1 MKGMKKIIG
10 KIVMLLFVIGIAL
23 SGFTGNVYADSSSA
37 GNMSTTANENR
48 LWGEDR
54 IETSL
59 KISQEGWKYGAAT
72 AVIAQGYGY
81 ADALCAA
88 PLAKKYN
95 APIIL
100 SRQGSLD
107 DETIK
112 ELKRLK
118 VDRAF
123 VIGGTGSLSDNVES
137 QLKDIGVSVVKRLG
151 GQDRYETSVKI
162 AEELENVSNI
172 VVASGSGYA
181 DSLSI
186 AAIAAKKGMPIL
198 LSQSDALPQAVK
210 NYLKNRNIEKTYIIG
225 GTGVISSNLES
236 SLTNAVRLGGDTR
249 FDTNLAVLQNFK
261 SDLNFSNVYVARGNG
276 PNGDEFA
283 DALSGSALA
292 ATESAPVV
300 LTDNTVASKTADFLK
315 ENMSDKTVIIAL
327 GGIAVVPAVI
337 LDDLVRYFNGES
349 TSGGI
354 GDETKPGTGG
364 GGGVVIPTTGNTF
377 TLVISRDNGTII
389 KQKVFDIDN
398 SKNALD
404 YLKTMA
410 NVTEKSGFITG
421 IDGNSSVSIEGLTN
435 SDRKAGYYGVDWFI
449 YLNGSRSGAGI
460 QSVNIQPGSTLN
472 LDYHKWDWHD
482 LMDPGTTAV
491 PLSLS
496 IPDSIQSGKSFSVK
510 FTCAGK
516 PVYGGAISVDGKST
530 GSTTDQNGNADI
542 TINTSGSYEVKAE
555 KDSGQDK
562 GSVTK
567 TVNVSSGGGGGS
579 STIDVTG
586 VTLNT
591 SKVTMAQGNI
601 LRLKATVEPDEAS
614 NKNVTWSS
622 SDD

>member
-23 SGFTGNVYADSSSA
+23 SGFTGSVYADSSDA
-37 GNMSTTANENR
+37 GSMSTTANENR

-364 GGGVVIPTTGNTF
+364 GTSANSGTF
-377 TLVISRDNGTII
+377 TLEITKDNNGTILE
-389 KQKVFDIDN
+389 KKTLNVEEDKV
-398 SKNALD
+398 ALD
-404 YLKTMA
+404 YLKTVADKVDM
-410 NVTEKSGFITG
+410 KSGYI
-421 IDGNSSVSIEGLTN
+421 NSMSVNGQDYVNESAQDLSHGT
-435 SDRKAGYYGVDWFI
+435 SWFI
-449 YLNGSRSGAGI
+449 YVNNEFAQVGVQAIEPKSGDVIRFDYHDWTYDNPGGTGSGSGGGSGGGSNNPPKQDTQLTTLNGDENQGLNLVITEKVDGTI
-460 QSVNIQPGSTLN
+460 NIQANSR
-472 LDYHKWDWHD
+472 Y
-482 LMDPGTTAV
+482 
-491 PLSLS
+491 LSDCIIIRLY
-496 IPDSIQSGKSFSVK
+496 D
-510 FTCAGK
+510 
-516 PVYGGAISVDGKST
+516 
-530 GSTTDQNGNADI
+530 
-542 TINTSGSYEVKAE
+542 
-555 KDSGQDK
+555 DK
-562 GSVTK
+562 GNLK
-567 TVNVSSGGGGGS
+567 YINESSGGKMDINTTLDPGNYTG
-579 STIDVTG
+579 TI
-586 VTLNT
+586 
-591 SKVTMAQGNI
+591 
-601 LRLKATVEPDEAS
+601 KA
-614 NKNVTWSS
+614 SS
-622 SDD
+622 SMDNKIDIKAFSVS

>member
-210 NYLKNRNIEKTYIIG
+210 NYLKNRNIEKTYIVG
-225 GTGVISSNLES
+225 GTGVISSDLES
-236 SLTNAVRLGGDTR
+236 SLTNAVRLGGATR

-315 ENMSDKTVIIAL
+315 ENMSDKTVITAL
-327 GGIAVVPAVI
+327 GGTAVVPAVI

-364 GGGVVIPTTGNTF
+364 GTSANSGTF
-377 TLVISRDNGTII
+377 TLEITKDNNGTILE
-389 KQKVFDIDN
+389 KKTLNVEEDKV
-398 SKNALD
+398 ALD
-404 YLKTMA
+404 YLKTVADKVDM
-410 NVTEKSGFITG
+410 KSGYINSMSVNGQDYVNESAQDLSHG
-421 IDGNSSVSIEGLTN
+421 IS
-435 SDRKAGYYGVDWFI
+435 WFI
-449 YLNGSRSGAGI
+449 YVNNEFAQVGVQAIEPKSGDVIRFDYHDWTYDNPGGTGSGSGGGSGGGNNNPPKQDTKLTTLNGDENQGLNLVITGKVDGTI
-460 QSVNIQPGSTLN
+460 NIQANSR
-472 LDYHKWDWHD
+472 Y
-482 LMDPGTTAV
+482 
-491 PLSLS
+491 LSDCIIIRLY
-496 IPDSIQSGKSFSVK
+496 D
-510 FTCAGK
+510 
-516 PVYGGAISVDGKST
+516 
-530 GSTTDQNGNADI
+530 
-542 TINTSGSYEVKAE
+542 
-555 KDSGQDK
+555 DK
-562 GSVTK
+562 GNLK
-567 TVNVSSGGGGGS
+567 YINESSGGKMDINTTLDPGNYTG
-579 STIDVTG
+579 TI
-586 VTLNT
+586 
-591 SKVTMAQGNI
+591 
-601 LRLKATVEPDEAS
+601 KA
-614 NKNVTWSS
+614 SS
-622 SDD
+622 SMDNKIDIKAFSVS

>member
-1 MKGMKKIIG
+1 MEGMKKIIG

-100 SRQGSLD
+100 SRQDSLS

-137 QLKDIGVSVVKRLG
+137 QLKDIGVSAVKRLG

-172 VVASGSGYA
+172 VVASGNGYA

-186 AAIAAKKGMPIL
+186 ASIAAKKGMPIL
-198 LSQSDALPQAVK
+198 LSQSDVLPQVVK

-236 SLTNAVRLGGDTR
+236 SLTNAVRLGGATR

-315 ENMSDKTVIIAL
+315 ENMSDKTIITAL
-327 GGIAVVPAVI
+327 GGTAVVPAVI

-349 TSGGI
+349 TNNDG
-354 GDETKPGTGG
+354 ENKE
-364 GGGVVIPTTGNTF
+364 TF
-377 TLVISRDNGTII
+377 TLELTENNGATLLK
-389 KQKVFDIDN
+389 KQIFKIDT
-398 SKNALD
+398 SKIALD
-404 YLKTMA
+404 YLETMVDNIDA
-410 NVTEKSGFITG
+410 GSGYI
-421 IDGNSSVSIEGLTN
+421 NSISVNGQSYLNESAPDWSHGT
-435 SDRKAGYYGVDWFI
+435 SWFI
-449 YLNGSRSGAGI
+449 YINEEFASEGI
-460 QSVNIQPGSTLN
+460 QSIKPKAKDIIK
-472 LDYHKWDWHD
+472 LDYHDWTYED
-482 LMDPGTTAV
+482 MGNSDMNT
-491 PLSLS
+491 
-496 IPDSIQSGKSFSVK
+496 
-510 FTCAGK
+510 
-516 PVYGGAISVDGKST
+516 VD
-530 GSTTDQNGNADI
+530 
-542 TINTSGSYEVKAE
+542 
-555 KDSGQDK
+555 
-562 GSVTK
+562 
-567 TVNVSSGGGGGS
+567 
-579 STIDVTG
+579 
-586 VTLNT
+586 
-591 SKVTMAQGNI
+591 
-601 LRLKATVEPDEAS
+601 
-614 NKNVTWSS
+614 KNQ
-622 SDD
+622 

>member
-1 MKGMKKIIG
+1 MEDMKKIVG
-10 KIVMLLFVIGIAL
+10 KIAMFLFVIGIAL
-23 SGFTGNVYADSSSA
+23 SGFTGNVYADSSNS
-37 GNMSTTANENR
+37 GNMSATENENR

-100 SRQGSLD
+100 SRQDSLD

-112 ELKRLK
+112 ELKRLE

-137 QLKDIGVSVVKRLG
+137 QLKDIGVSTVKRLG

-186 AAIAAKKGMPIL
+186 ASIAAKKGMPIL

-210 NYLKNRNIEKTYIIG
+210 NYLKNRNIEKTYIVG
-225 GTGVISSNLES
+225 GTGVISSDLES
-236 SLTNAVRLGGDTR
+236 SFTNAVRLGGATR

-315 ENMSDKTVIIAL
+315 ENMSDKTVITAL
-327 GGIAVVPAVI
+327 GGTAVVPAVI

-364 GGGVVIPTTGNTF
+364 GTSANSGTF
-377 TLVISRDNGTII
+377 TLEITKDNNGTILEE
-389 KQKVFDIDN
+389 KTLNVEEDKV
-398 SKNALD
+398 ALD
-404 YLKTMA
+404 YLKT
-410 NVTEKSGFITG
+410 VVDKVDIKSSYI
-421 IDGNSSVSIEGLTN
+421 NSMSVNGQDYVNESAQDLSHGT
-435 SDRKAGYYGVDWFI
+435 SWFI
-449 YLNGSRSGAGI
+449 YVNNEFAQVGVQAIEPKSGDVI
-460 QSVNIQPGSTLN
+460 RF
-472 LDYHKWDWHD
+472 DYHDWTYD
-482 LMDPGTTAV
+482 NPG
-491 PLSLS
+491 
-496 IPDSIQSGKSFSVK
+496 G
-510 FTCAGK
+510 
-516 PVYGGAISVDGKST
+516 T
-530 GSTTDQNGNADI
+530 GSG
-542 TINTSGSYEVKAE
+542 
-555 KDSGQDK
+555 
-562 GSVTK
+562 
-567 TVNVSSGGGGGS
+567 SSGGSGGGS
-579 STIDVTG
+579 NNPPKQDTQLT
-586 VTLNT
+586 TLNGDENQGLNLLIT
-591 SKVTMAQGNI
+591 EKVDG
-601 LRLKATVEPDEAS
+601 
-614 NKNVTWSS
+614 
-622 SDD
+622 